1 MDYETI
7 LNRQFVMT
15 DTGRIDRVKDLY
27 TTFNPEVD
35 LEALKKGGFLEAL
48 NEMMEPVL
56 MDLDDHSPAVLAYWA
71 KRGMVKEF
79 HGRDKPM
86 SWSEYEM
93 KTVPLAGTGRR
104 RAPEPDE
111 GLERLCAGVGLCPRK

>member
-79 HGRDKPM
+79 HDRDKPM

-93 KTVPLAGTGRR
+93 KTGYHWREPEGGPAGMDCH
-104 RAPEPDE
+104 RAGP
-111 GLERLCAGVGLCPRK
+111 

>member
-1 MDYETI
+1 
-7 LNRQFVMT
+7 MT

-35 LEALKKGGFLEAL
+35 LEALKKGGFFRGFKR
-48 NEMMEPVL
+48 
-56 MDLDDHSPAVLAYWA
+56 DDGAGADGFGRPFPGGAGLLGQA
-71 KRGMVKEF
+71 GMVKEF

-93 KTVPLAGTGRR
+93 KTGYHWREPEGG
-104 RAPEPDE
+104 APQNRTK
-111 GLERLCAGVGLCPRK
+111 GWNALCGVGLCPRK